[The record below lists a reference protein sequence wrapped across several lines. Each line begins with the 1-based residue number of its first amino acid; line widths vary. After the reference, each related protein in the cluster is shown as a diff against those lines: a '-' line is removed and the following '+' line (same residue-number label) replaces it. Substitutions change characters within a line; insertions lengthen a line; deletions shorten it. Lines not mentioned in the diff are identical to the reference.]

1 VKSRRFKG
9 KDIMKKC
16 PFCAEEIQ
24 DEAIKCKHCGE
35 WLAKDVQVSPPQAVE
50 VKKIEPPE
58 AQPQGEVVSP
68 ESDEE
73 IKRKKEAGLK
83 QCSTCGKWDVYR
95 AIVEDGGYG
104 EWCPHCKK
112 SIPQKEPLTDI
123 QKANN
128 KIKIAWI
135 VGVIFGAFN
144 ALDPLFRM
152 DISNRNL
159 IISLITSGLF
169 LGISFGIYKKSRTCA
184 IILFTLPIAVI
195 IIGIVKGEA
204 LSGLIFGIIFGYP
217 FYQGLRGTFAYH
229 ELIARKE

>member
-1 VKSRRFKG
+1 
-9 KDIMKKC
+9 MKKC

-35 WLAKDVQVSPPQAVE
+35 WLAKDVQVSPQMDEGNKAE
-50 VKKIEPPE
+50 VIKIEPDKPKPRDTVTTE
-58 AQPQGEVVSP
+58 PHG
-68 ESDEE
+68 E
-73 IKRKKEAGLK
+73 IKGKIEAGLK
-83 QCSTCGKWDVYR
+83 QCPTCGNLGVHKAY
-95 AIVEDGGYG
+95 VEDGSWGD
-104 EWCPHCKK
+104 WCPHCKK
-112 SIPQKEPLTDI
+112 SIPQHKEPLTDI

-135 VGVIFGAFN
+135 VGVILGAFN

-184 IILFTLPIAVI
+184 MILFALPIALVI
-195 IIGIVKGEA
+195 VGIVKGEA
-204 LSGLIFGIIFGYP
+204 LSGILVAIIFGYP
-217 FYQGLRGTFAYH
+217 FYQGVRGTFTYH
-229 ELIARKE
+229 KLIARKK